1 MRSIF
6 RHGTRS
12 APATARPGP
21 LLAPLFSLLVLA
33 GCAVTQPYERP
44 AVETPAAF
52 REAAPGS
59 TRWKPAQP
67 SEQHARGEWW
77 TVFGDDTL
85 NTLETQALAANQD
98 LKAAAARLA
107 QSRALLKD
115 ARSRQSPQV
124 DAGFG
129 ATRQRASPASRGL
142 PDDGDAT
149 SLTLWR
155 AQANVAY
162 EVDLF
167 GRIAAGVDAA
177 SATAQQRE
185 ALFRSVQL
193 ALQADV
199 AQGYFLLREL
209 DAEQALYAGTVQLR
223 TDALRLV
230 QRRFDEGDISELDL
244 ARARTELASAQSE
257 AFGVARRRAS
267 AEHALALLL
276 GRAPSDFSLPP
287 DPLQR
292 VSITVPA
299 GLPSALLE
307 RRPDIA
313 AAERAMA
320 AANARVGIAQ
330 TAWFPRLNLTGA
342 LGYESSELGNLFQ
355 WSSRSFLL
363 GPLVGTLLTL
373 PVFDGGARDAGLER
387 ARAAYEEDVANYRQ
401 TVLNAFREVEDN
413 LAGLRILADQTRA
426 QDDAV
431 QAAARAAHLSQIQY
445 REGAVSF
452 LDVIDADR
460 SVLLQ
465 RRAAS
470 QLEGERARAAVN
482 LIRAL
487 GGGWSAPDGTV
498 DDTSDAGPAEPLHA
512 GIH

>member
-1 MRSIF
+1 MNFIPA
-6 RHGTRS
+6 S
-12 APATARPGP
+12 APLARLRSTAA
-21 LLAPLFSLLVLA
+21 LLSSLLVLA
-33 GCAVTQPYERP
+33 GCSVIQPYERP
-44 AVETPAAF
+44 AADTPAAF
-52 REAAPGS
+52 KEAAAGNAD
-59 TRWKPAQP
+59 WKPAQP
-67 SEQHARGEWW
+67 SEQIARGEWW
-77 TVFGDDTL
+77 AVFGDDTL
-85 NTLETQALAANQD
+85 DTLEAQALAANQD

-129 ATRQRASPASRGL
+129 PTRQRSSPASRGQ
-142 PDDGDAT
+142 PDDGAAS

-155 AQANVAY
+155 AQATVAY

-167 GRIAAGVDAA
+167 GRVAAGVEAA
-177 SATAQQRE
+177 NATAQQRE

-193 ALQADV
+193 SLQADV
-199 AQGYFLLREL
+199 AQTYFLIREL
-209 DAEQALYAGTVQLR
+209 DAEQALYSGTVKLR
-223 TDALRLV
+223 QEALKLV

-257 AFGVARRRAS
+257 SLGVARRRS
-267 AEHALALLL
+267 NAEHALALLL
-276 GRAPSDFSLPP
+276 GRAPADFSLP
-287 DPLQR
+287 DNPLRQIS
-292 VSITVPA
+292 VNIPA

-320 AANARVGIAQ
+320 AANARVGVAQ

-355 WSSRSFLL
+355 WSSRSFVL
-363 GPLVGTLLTL
+363 GPLVGTMLSL
-373 PVFDGGARDAGLER
+373 PVFDGGAREAGLER

-413 LAGLRILADQTRA
+413 LAGLRILADQTRL

-431 QAAARAAHLSQIQY
+431 QAAARAARLSQIQY
-445 REGAVSF
+445 REGSVSF

-465 RRAAS
+465 RRVAS
-470 QLEGERARAAVN
+470 QLEGERARAAVG

-487 GGGWSAPDGTV
+487 GGGWAATV
-498 DDTSDAGPAEPLHA
+498 DALNTSEAGPVQPLHA
-512 GIH
+512 STP